1 MAATGQAAGAT
12 ATATATVQGVDLLV
26 AEIGSTTTIATA
38 FGAVFEP
45 DGSPPRCLG
54 RGMAPTTVLEGDV
67 LIGLRGAL
75 DDLAA
80 ELGMPGGGDRELE
93 WRHMLASS
101 SAAGGLRMSVHGLAY
116 DMTVRAA
123 REAALGAGAVVRM
136 VTAGVLKPH
145 ELREL
150 EVLRPNIILLAGG
163 VDYGETETAMTN
175 ARLIGGLRLAGT
187 PVVFAG
193 NVTARPAVREAL
205 EGAGMRVSCVDN
217 VYPRIDEL
225 DVEPARRVIQ
235 AVFEEHIVHAPGME
249 SIRELVGGRIMPTP
263 AAVMAAAQVLY
274 DSIGDVMVVDVGGA
288 TTDVHSVTRG
298 SEEIAAM
305 MTGPEP
311 LAKRTVEGDLGVFVN
326 ARNIRAAVPA
336 GALEGA
342 LGLPVQEIDRLLAE
356 LGPIP
361 TGEDE
366 QRLVVELTRAAAGT
380 AVLRHA
386 GRLRD
391 LYGPGGRTTVAEGK
405 DLTRVRWIVGTG
417 GALTRLPG
425 GAGILGGLRRRRPGA
440 GPGPELLPG
449 PEARILLD
457 RDYVLAPCGV
467 MAHDHPRAA
476 LHIMRRSLGLP
487 DDEPGV

>member
-1 MAATGQAAGAT
+1 MGSAGVPAGGRGTSATSGMS
-12 ATATATVQGVDLLV
+12 VDLLV
-26 AEIGSTTTIATA
+26 AEIGSTTTSAAA
-38 FGAVFEP
+38 FGGVFEP

-54 RGMAPTTVLEGDV
+54 RGMAATTVAQGDV
-67 LIGLRGAL
+67 VIGLRAAL
-75 DDLAA
+75 EDLARL
-80 ELGMPGGGDRELE
+80 LGLAGGGRELE

-136 VTAGVLKPH
+136 VTAGTLQPS

-150 EVLRPNIILLAGG
+150 AALRPNIILLAGG
-163 VDYGETETAMTN
+163 VDFGETETATTN
-175 ARLIGGLRLAGT
+175 ARLIAGLGLSGT
-187 PVVFAG
+187 PVVYAG
-193 NVTARPAVREAL
+193 NVTARAAVREAL
-205 EGAGMRVSCVDN
+205 ELAGMRVTCTDN

-225 DVEPARRVIQ
+225 NVEPARRVIQ

-249 SIRELVGGRIMPTP
+249 RIRELVGGRIVPTP
-263 AAVMAAAQVLY
+263 AAVMSAARSLY
-274 DSIGDVMVVDVGGA
+274 EAIGDLMVVDVGGA

-298 SEEIAAM
+298 SEEIAAI

-326 ARNIRAAVPA
+326 ARNIRTAVPA
-336 GALEGA
+336 GVLEDALRMPA
-342 LGLPVQEIDRLLAE
+342 HEIDRLLAE
-356 LGPIP
+356 LHPIP
-361 TGEDE
+361 RGDREE
-366 QRLVVELTRAAAGT
+366 QLVVELARTAAAA

-386 GRLRD
+386 GRIRD
-391 LYGPGGRTTVAEGK
+391 LYGPGGRTSVAEGK

-425 GAGILGGLRRRRPGA
+425 GESALGALRRRRA
-440 GPGPELLPG
+440 GPELLPG
-449 PEARILLD
+449 PEARVLLD

-476 LHIMRRSLGLP
+476 LRITLHSLGLP
-487 DDEPGV
+487 EDEPGV

>member
-1 MAATGQAAGAT
+1 MGGGCKGA
-12 ATATATVQGVDLLV
+12 VPSVDLLV
-26 AEIGSTTTIATA
+26 AEIGSTTTIAAA
-38 FGAVFEP
+38 FGGVFEASGP
-45 DGSPPRCLG
+45 PPRCLG
-54 RGMAPTTVLEGDV
+54 RGMAATTVADGDV

-75 DDLAA
+75 DELAVR
-80 ELGMPGGGDRELE
+80 LGLAGGGRGLE
-93 WRHMLASS
+93 SCRMLASS

-116 DMTVRAA
+116 EMTVRAA

-136 VTAGVLKPH
+136 VTAGTLSPP

-150 EVLRPNIILLAGG
+150 AALRPNIILLAGG
-163 VDYGETETAMTN
+163 VDYGETETAITN
-175 ARLIGGLRLAGT
+175 AGLIAGLRLVGT

-193 NVTARPAVREAL
+193 NITARAAVREAL
-205 EGAGMRVSCVDN
+205 EAAGMRVACVDN

-225 DVEPARRVIQ
+225 SVEPARRVIQ

-249 SIRELVGGRIMPTP
+249 RIRELVGGRIVPTP
-263 AAVMAAAQVLY
+263 AAVMDAARVLY
-274 DSIGDVMVVDVGGA
+274 ESIGDVMVVDVGGA

-298 SEEIAAM
+298 SEDIAAM

-326 ARNIRAAVPA
+326 ARNIRGAVPS
-336 GALEGA
+336 GALETA
-342 LGLPVQEIDRLLAE
+342 LGLPAQEIDRLLAD
-356 LGPIP
+356 LHPIP
-361 TGEDE
+361 TREDQ
-366 QRLVVELTRAAAGT
+366 QRLVVELTRAAAST
-380 AVLRHA
+380 AVQRHA

-425 GAGILGGLRRRRPGA
+425 GTEILSGLRRRRPGPGA
-440 GPGPELLPG
+440 GPELLPG
-449 PEARILLD
+449 PEARVLLD

-467 MAHDHPRAA
+467 IAQDHPGAA
-476 LHIMRRSLGLP
+476 LKIMLRSLGLA